1 MNVNYLT
8 LAMIPFILLD
18 LYYGYNE
25 QTCTDLMIR
34 NTSISFPMRTWLKV
48 SGFTSMLVI
57 LIPILIYLLPTF
69 GITFALI
76 NIVYTAV
83 WGFFRLAWLIVGAVM
98 FIGFLWPNNHCEK
111 TFSIYMWV
119 NLVVGAIQLIM
130 LAMAQREISAE
141 MDRNRNRVRTT
152 I

>member
-1 MNVNYLT
+1 MNVNYIT

-25 QTCTDLMIR
+25 HTCSDLMIS

-48 SGFTSMLVI
+48 SGYTNLLVV

-76 NIVYTAV
+76 NILYTAV
-83 WGFFRLAWLIVGAVM
+83 WGFFRLAWLVVGAIM
-98 FIGFLWPNNHCEK
+98 FIGFLWPNNHC
-111 TFSIYMWV
+111 
-119 NLVVGAIQLIM
+119 
-130 LAMAQREISAE
+130 
-141 MDRNRNRVRTT
+141 
-152 I
+152 